1 MRAVPVRAQPAKD
14 YTGVCL
20 IMNVRAAIPEDA
32 AAIAGIRVL
41 TWQIAFRGII
51 PQPYLDAMDA
61 SANEA
66 MWRASISEE
75 MPRVLVAEAAGKV
88 VGFSCFGCC
97 RDEGASSSA
106 GEIWALY
113 VLPDDWD
120 KGVGRQLWLESRR
133 QLVEQGSTVISL
145 WVLEKNLRAIRF
157 YCAAGFAPDA
167 SSRKCFEIGGAQV
180 PEIRYLHSVTS
191 CH

>member
-1 MRAVPVRAQPAKD
+1 
-14 YTGVCL
+14 
-20 IMNVRAAIPEDA
+20 
-32 AAIAGIRVL
+32 
-41 TWQIAFRGII
+41 
-51 PQPYLDAMDA
+51 MDA
-61 SANEA
+61 SENEA
-66 MWRASISEE
+66 VWRGAISQG

-113 VLPDDWD
+113 VVPEYWD
-120 KGVGRQLWLESRR
+120 KGVGRQLWLESRG
-133 QLVEQGSTVISL
+133 QLVQQGSTVISL

-157 YCAAGFAPDA
+157 YRAAGFVPEE
-167 SSRKCFEIGGAQV
+167 SSWKCFEIGGAQV
-180 PEIRYLHSVTS
+180 QEIRYLHSLTS